1 MKMHKYIRL
10 NNGEILLTNEIDRSI
25 DLKDAKYCE
34 KIIDLLE
41 VGDLVKIEYFSLRY
55 SKRVS
60 RLFEVDLIQGD
71 RELISLSNAHMDFII
86 EDGKFIEKYFEPVEP
101 TIISIITKEKLESI
115 EFDFKDMEQLI
126 SRQSHSLN
134 TLKDDAKHLTELYQS
149 AYNEFE
155 SQVSYIINNNIKDI
169 NLIIYVFDQLLNIP
183 YESIYQL
190 FLKLCTYVSDFNMT
204 VANEYINAWN
214 ELYGVEES
222 KTNIQ
227 K

>member
-1 MKMHKYIRL
+1 MYKYIRL
-10 NNGEILLTNEIDRSI
+10 NNGKILSTNEIDKSI
-25 DLKDAKYCE
+25 DLQDAKYCE

-55 SKRVS
+55 SKRVN

-71 RELISLSNAHMDFII
+71 REIISLSNAHMDFII

-115 EFDFKDMEQLI
+115 EFNFENKEEII
-126 SRQSHSLN
+126 SHQSHSPN
-134 TLKDDAKHLTELYQS
+134 TLKDDLKHIKELYES
-149 AYNEFE
+149 AYSEFE
-155 SQVSYIINNNIKDI
+155 PQVSYIINNNIKDI
-169 NLIIYVFDQLLNIP
+169 NLIIYVFDQLLNVP
-183 YESIYQL
+183 YEPIYQL
-190 FLKLCTYVSDFNMT
+190 FLKLYTYVSSFNT
-204 VANEYINAWN
+204 IVANEYINDWN
-214 ELYGVEES
+214 ELYGEEES

>member
-41 VGDLVKIEYFSLRY
+41 VRDLVKIEYFSLRY

>member
-204 VANEYINAWN
+204 VANEYINAWT